1 MDGAAGQIG
10 DTMTNARIAQLL
22 ETLAEEVNEIGVIE
36 VHETREDGSMVT
48 SDDFMAYMRVMTRF
62 VTRVRKE
69 VEA

>member
-1 MDGAAGQIG
+1 
-10 DTMTNARIAQLL
+10 IAQLL